1 MKCNGATAADLRAY
15 LARFGNGPDVALPAG
30 AGLYVGE
37 IRRGADTVVWVRGRQ
52 PIAREQKAGRLVSWA
67 PLALGRPV
75 EKAPPVKQAPPTKAA
90 APEPQKDDAAAK
102 APRLTMKERVRAESA
117 RLMELRKR
125 AP

>member
-15 LARFGNGPDVALPAG
+15 LAKFGNGPDVALPAG
-30 AGLYVGE
+30 AGLYVAE
-37 IRRGADTVVWVRGRQ
+37 VARGASTQAWIRGRQ

-67 PLALGRPV
+67 PLALGKPV

-90 APEPQKDDAAAK
+90 PPEPQKTDAAAK

-117 RLMELRKR
+117 RLMGLRDR
-125 AP
+125 AR